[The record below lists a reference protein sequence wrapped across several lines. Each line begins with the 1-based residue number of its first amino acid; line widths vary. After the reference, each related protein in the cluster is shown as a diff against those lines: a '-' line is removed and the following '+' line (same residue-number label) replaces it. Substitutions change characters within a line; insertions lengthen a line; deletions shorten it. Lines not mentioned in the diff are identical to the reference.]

1 MSSMTR
7 ADDLA
12 ETIEALWTHYADDL
26 TGWEYNTFIPSVS
39 EQLEARGT
47 LSEKQAALLDQIF
60 ERVSKGGRSGG
71 QSR

>member
-1 MSSMTR
+1 MTR
-7 ADDLA
+7 ADDIA

-26 TGWEYNTFIPSVS
+26 TEWEYNTFIPSVS
-39 EQLEARGT
+39 EQLEERGT
-47 LSEKQAALLDQIF
+47 LSEKQSALLDQIF

>member
-1 MSSMTR
+1 MTR

-12 ETIEALWTHYADDL
+12 EIIETLTTHYADDL
-26 TGWEYNTFIPSVS
+26 TGWEYQTFLPSVS

-47 LSEKQAALLDQIF
+47 LSEKQVALLDQIF

-71 QSR
+71 RSR